1 MPAAGDA
8 HPALAANAE
17 HQLMARIRLPL
28 DAVVGPTGTG
38 KSDAGIAIAKHI
50 ESLGGSA
57 EIINSDSMQFYRGM
71 DIGTAKLA
79 PEDRGGVEHHL
90 LDWLEITDESTAAE
104 YQPVARGKILELQAA
119 GKTPILVGGSMLYIA
134 AVLNEF
140 GFAARDE
147 NVRAEL
153 EAELERIGESELYRK
168 LMSLAP
174 DTASRI
180 DPKNGRRIVRALEVV
195 TITGEDFAAKLPDL
209 NESWQ
214 PVLEIGLNSDRAHLV
229 NRLHLRAAKMWD
241 NGILEEAKSLIPQG
255 IREGKTSSHAIGYAQ
270 ALAQLDSVLTEPEAI
285 EETSRLTARYAR
297 RQMSWFRRDPRI
309 NWFDYQ
315 DENLMPSI
323 TRAVTDYL
331 NE

>member
-1 MPAAGDA
+1 MTK
-8 HPALAANAE
+8 L
-17 HQLMARIRLPL
+17 I
-28 DAVVGPTGTG
+28 AVVGPTGTG
-38 KSDAGIAIAKHI
+38 KSDAGIAIAKHL
-50 ESLGGSA
+50 ESIGGRA

-71 DIGTAKLA
+71 DIGTAKLSL
-79 PEDRGGVEHHL
+79 EERKGVPHHL

-104 YQPVARGKILELQAA
+104 YQPVARAKILELQAE
-119 GKTPILVGGSMLYIA
+119 GVTPILVGGSMLYIA

-147 NVRAEL
+147 TIRAEL
-153 EAELERIGESELYRK
+153 EAELIRVGETELYRK
-168 LMSLAP
+168 LLALAP

-229 NRLHLRAAKMWD
+229 NRLEQRATKMWEK
-241 NGILEEAKSLIPQG
+241 GILSEAESLIPLG
-255 IREGKTSSHAIGYAQ
+255 VRDGKTSSHAIGYAQ
-270 ALAQLDSVLTEPEAI
+270 ALAQLDGELTKEQAI
-285 EETSRLTARYAR
+285 EETARLTARYAR

-315 DENLMPSI
+315 DEQLLPNIL
-323 TRAVTDYL
+323 TTVEKYL